1 MKRLLVLVIVC
12 CLLTG
17 CGHSPVG
24 KYVSDKNPSVTLE
37 LKGDGTFGMFVAGTG
52 TTGTYTV
59 DGNDVTLT
67 MGPLAEKATLSGDKL
82 TMASQTFTKQ

>member
-1 MKRLLVLVIVC
+1 MKHCFLLAVACL
-12 CLLTG
+12 LLTG

-37 LKGDGTFGMFVAGTG
+37 LKSDGTFGMFVSGTG
-52 TTGTYTV
+52 TTGTYAA

-67 MGPLAEKATLSGDKL
+67 MGPLAQKATLSGDKL
-82 TMASQTFTKQ
+82 TLASQTFTKQ